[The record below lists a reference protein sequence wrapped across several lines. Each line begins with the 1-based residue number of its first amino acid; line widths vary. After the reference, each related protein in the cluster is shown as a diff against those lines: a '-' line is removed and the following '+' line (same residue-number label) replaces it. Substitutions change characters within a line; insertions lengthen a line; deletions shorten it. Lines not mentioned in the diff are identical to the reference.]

1 MASDATSE
9 SLADRPFADETGS
22 RRDVAYERIRR
33 WILAGRLVSGTRID
47 ERGLAVDLG
56 VSTTPVKEAIRRLEL
71 EGLVVSVPRRGTMIS
86 FQPHMVGEMM
96 LIRAALEGTA
106 ARIAAGKAGPAD
118 LAHIDALMAEMTAR
132 TEAGDLAAVADA
144 NTRFHDAINAIAGNA
159 WLATLIGG
167 LEIYDTITRTQA
179 LVSAGEAHRALGEHR
194 TVAAAIRSRDGNA
207 AEAAMRA
214 HVVRSATTLIER
226 QAGGGRA

>member
-1 MASDATSE
+1 MTADATSE
-9 SLADRPFADETGS
+9 TLVDRPAADETGS
-22 RRDVAYERIRR
+22 RRDVAYDRIRR
-33 WILAGRLVSGTRID
+33 WILEGRLVAGTRID
-47 ERGLAVDLG
+47 ERGLAGELG

-106 ARIAAGKAGPAD
+106 ARIAAGKAEAAD
-118 LAHIDALMAEMTAR
+118 HARIDALTAEMTAR
-132 TEAGDLAAVADA
+132 TEAGDLGAVAEA

-179 LVSAGEAHRALGEHR
+179 LASVEEARRALAEHRA
-194 TVAAAIRSRDGNA
+194 VADAIRAGDGNA

-226 QAGGGRA
+226 QSGGRI

>member
-1 MASDATSE
+1 MSADAPSQT
-9 SLADRPFADETGS
+9 LPDRPGPDETGS
-22 RRDVAYERIRR
+22 RRDAAYERIRR
-33 WILAGRLVSGTRID
+33 WILEGRLVAGTRID
-47 ERGLAVDLG
+47 ERGLAGELG

-106 ARIAAGKAGPAD
+106 ARIAAEKAGAAD
-118 LAHIDALMAEMTAR
+118 HARIDALMAEMTAR
-132 TEAGDLAAVADA
+132 TEAGDLAAVAEA
-144 NTRFHDAINAIAGNA
+144 NTRFHDTINAVAGNA
-159 WLATLIGG
+159 WLGTLIGG

-179 LVSAGEAHRALGEHR
+179 LASVEEARRALGEHR
-194 TVAAAIRSRDGNA
+194 AVADAIRAGDGNA

-226 QAGGGRA
+226 QSGGRI